1 MTDAAHEPDFALT
14 TPSDVASDPQ
24 AVEIMRLWW
33 SRGVPVMT
41 LKPAF
46 NDPTRFGEVLAQAAR
61 HMSRV
66 YEMQRGMNGEDS
78 YKAIL
83 KGLEQTLAGPE
94 FDTLTEQPGGGAA

>member
-1 MTDAAHEPDFALT
+1 MTDAHEPDFALV

-46 NDPTRFGEVLAQAAR
+46 NDPTKFGETLAQAAR

-66 YEMQRGMNGEDS
+66 YEMQRGMNAEES
-78 YKAIL
+78 YRAIL

>member
-1 MTDAAHEPDFALT
+1 MTDATREPDIALT
-14 TPSDVASDPQ
+14 TPADVASDPN

-46 NDPTRFGEVLAQAAR
+46 NDPAKFGEILAQAAR

-66 YEMQRGMNGEDS
+66 YEMQRGMDAEDS

-83 KGLEQTLAGPE
+83 KGMEQTLAGPE